1 MKQILTTV
9 LFIIFVTSPTF
20 ADWKEGAKAID
31 ISGGEDHTLVLTKN
45 KWPWACGDNYWYQL
59 GIGNNEDQKT
69 LVRVHSGDM
78 GTSYL
83 QDINDVDA
91 GWKHSLALERYDPW
105 DPNCNGYVWAWG
117 RNDEGQLGDNQE
129 NFYEPTPVQVLRGEQ
144 TPADPNN
151 PDPNLTRI
159 IAISAGRS
167 GQHSLAID
175 ANNSAYAWGYN
186 KYGQC
191 GNNESNNSKLTP
203 VRVRRGE
210 QPDDPN
216 YPSNWLK
223 HIIAISA
230 GADQSMAL
238 EKDDP
243 DDPNL
248 NGCVYTWGTN
258 RWGDDPC
265 DVGIVS
271 LGCGLLGTG
280 SDVNFSDTPVKVLAG
295 AQHPDD
301 PNQHLKHIVAVAA
314 GWDHCM
320 ALEKDDPYDPNIY
333 DPAYTGR
340 VFTWGNNGP
349 GWGGGTAVGW
359 ERSVGGRLGNGTYN
373 DSNVPV
379 LVLAGEEYPND
390 PNQPYLNHI
399 AAVSAGEGHSMALD
413 ADGYVYAWGDNQ
425 YGQLGN
431 GRNEPCSAPVRVIA
445 GMQNLE
451 DPNSALSNIVAI
463 SAGHWHSLAIDRDGV
478 VWVWG
483 KTKDGRLGLANMS
496 NAYPW
501 YSSIPHRIPVVYNQ
515 TQEMFAFGIQAA
527 VTGAD
532 DGDLLMASAGTYYEN
547 VEVSDV
553 NITLESMD
561 PSSWDVV
568 GHTVIDAH
576 YNNDPSY
583 TVDFESGSDCT
594 FAGFTLTNG
603 RYEAVHCGGS
613 SSVNITDCRIENN
626 GGWAGIRINGSSAN
640 IANSRIQ
647 NNSSPIY
654 SVYGIYCENGSTV
667 SITDCNIAWNTAE
680 GVYSQYSALAVTDSA
695 IHDNGFYGIHAQYYC
710 DLPIERSLIEG
721 NGKSG
726 VYAHDGCAFVLTGSV
741 VRKNGWDGVDLE
753 DNSSETL
760 TNNWIHNN
768 GTAHCSEGWGSG
780 IWFEEQTCVAIVRN
794 NTIYANWT
802 YGIEANENSAD
813 PNIINCIISGNDS
826 NDLYKEN
833 GDFETVNYC
842 CLQNARAGGLGNKTG
857 DPGFMNIATDANDL
871 HLDESSQ
878 CKDAGDPNGSYS
890 GESDIDGE
898 ERVINGRVDMGA
910 DEFYWSPADFN
921 RDGIVNFLDYA
932 MLAWHW
938 HETDANGG
946 YDDVFDLADN
956 NAIGFGDILAFCDE
970 WLWQAG
976 WLAGPMPL
984 MAGRGGAGMVEG
996 LGLDAGLSAVATAE
1010 RGPAIAEPVDIE
1022 AIMKWLAEIWLDPEV
1037 QKAIDEAAWWRLVES
1052 LKKEWDAGI

>member
-1 MKQILTTV
+1 MFSRKKLIAGV
-9 LFIIFVTSPTF
+9 LSLIIVVGNVAE
-20 ADWKEGAKAID
+20 ADWKEDAQAID
-31 ISGGEDHTLVLTKN
+31 ISGGEDHTLVLTADKG
-45 KWPWACGDNYWYQL
+45 PWACGPNGGYAFEQYYYGVL
-59 GIGNNEDQKT
+59 GTGSEDWGLKQKT
-69 LVRVHSGDM
+69 LARVDDGDM
-78 GTSYL
+78 NTPSDYL
-83 QDINDVDA
+83 ENIADIDA
-91 GWKHSLALERYDPW
+91 GWEHSLALDV
-105 DPNCNGYVWAWG
+105 NGFVWSWG
-117 RNDEGQLGDNQE
+117 WNSEGQLGDGWQIART
-129 NFYEPTPVQVLRGEQ
+129 TPVQVLRGDQPQDPCQPSDYLEHIVGISAGRSGEFSLAVDPNLVYAWGMNQEGQLGNNKLGQNERELTAVRVLRGEQ
-144 TPADPNN
+144 PQDPCNPNLYLKHIIAVSAGADHSMALEKNCPNDPNFNRCVYTWGNNRWPGDGETYQQGFGKLGNGTNDPCKPTPVRVLSGDQDPDDDDSFLEDIVAISAGWNHCMALEEYDPFDPNLNGRVYTWGSNGQGYGDREDPCSIGGRLGNGTTTDSNAPVLVLSGEQDPNN
-151 PDPNLTRI
+151 NDPNSYLRDI
-159 IAISAGRS
+159 IAISAGEAHSMALDANRYVYCWGDNYH
-167 GQHSLAID
+167 GQLGNGTNDPCTTPVKVVGPDGVGYLENIVAIAAGYWHSLAID
-175 ANNSAYAWGYN
+175 ANGTIW
-186 KYGQC
+186 
-191 GNNESNNSKLTP
+191 
-203 VRVRRGE
+203 
-210 QPDDPN
+210 
-216 YPSNWLK
+216 
-223 HIIAISA
+223 
-230 GADQSMAL
+230 
-238 EKDDP
+238 
-243 DDPNL
+243 
-248 NGCVYTWGTN
+248 TWGK
-258 RWGDDPC
+258 
-265 DVGIVS
+265 
-271 LGCGLLGTG
+271 G
-280 SDVNFSDTPVKVLAG
+280 SA
-295 AQHPDD
+295 
-301 PNQHLKHIVAVAA
+301 
-314 GWDHCM
+314 
-320 ALEKDDPYDPNIY
+320 
-333 DPAYTGR
+333 
-340 VFTWGNNGP
+340 
-349 GWGGGTAVGW
+349 
-359 ERSVGGRLGNGTYN
+359 
-373 DSNVPV
+373 
-379 LVLAGEEYPND
+379 
-390 PNQPYLNHI
+390 
-399 AAVSAGEGHSMALD
+399 
-413 ADGYVYAWGDNQ
+413 
-425 YGQLGN
+425 
-431 GRNEPCSAPVRVIA
+431 
-445 GMQNLE
+445 
-451 DPNSALSNIVAI
+451 
-463 SAGHWHSLAIDRDGV
+463 
-478 VWVWG
+478 
-483 KTKDGRLGLANMS
+483 GRLGLGNKTIDC
-496 NAYPW
+496 NTPHP
-501 YSSIPHRIPVVYNQ
+501 IPLVYNI
-515 TQEMFAFGIQAA
+515 TQETFAFGIQAA

-547 VEVSDV
+547 VEVFDT

-561 PSSWDVV
+561 PNNGDVV
-568 GHTVIDAH
+568 ADTIIDAH

-710 DLPIERSLIEG
+710 DLPIARSLIEG

-726 VYAHDGCAFVLTGSV
+726 VYAHHGCDFVLNGSV

-996 LGLDAGLSAVATAE
+996 LGLDAGLSAVASAE
-1010 RGPAIAEPVDIE
+1010 REPAIAEPVDIE

-1037 QKAIDEAAWWRLVES
+1037 REHIDAKAWLKFYES
-1052 LKKEWDAGI
+1052 LNEL